1 MEEKFT
7 LFKRT
12 LLRPEEIDIIPRI
25 VRIGCR
31 GKSDGINPGN
41 VTLKSVNMA
50 G

>member
-1 MEEKFT
+1 MEEKST
-7 LFKRT
+7 LSKTT

-41 VTLKSVNMA
+41 VTAENH
-50 G
+50 